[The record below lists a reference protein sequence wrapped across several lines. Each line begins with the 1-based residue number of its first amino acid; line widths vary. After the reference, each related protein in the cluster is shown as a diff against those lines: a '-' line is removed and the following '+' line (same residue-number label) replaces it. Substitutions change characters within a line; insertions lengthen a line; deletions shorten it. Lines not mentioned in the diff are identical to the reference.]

1 MLQAILVWS
10 GAVLGLVVL
19 LMVALGPVIVEVDS
33 WWYERQHNRRR
44 RAHSAAAAEATG
56 SVRHGA
62 AQPAE
67 RPVLGDPHGVRRG
80 ADGLGG
86 LLGGHAEDDAHDQ
99 DLALTGEQRAQ

>member
-44 RAHSAAAAEATG
+44 RARS
-56 SVRHGA
+56 
-62 AQPAE
+62 
-67 RPVLGDPHGVRRG
+67 
-80 ADGLGG
+80 ADGS
-86 LLGGHAEDDAHDQ
+86 
-99 DLALTGEQRAQ
+99 